1 MSENNTPPTEI
12 SNTLPTEISNKIPT
26 EISNTLPIENSNTL
40 PTEISNTLP
49 IENSNKIP
57 TEISNTLPIENSNK
71 IPTEISN
78 TLSTEISNTLS
89 IENSPIPQDI
99 LTVVE
104 NYKSKLEKINPIMY
118 NFNDKPLIEEDK
130 IYNNPYEKVVIPKKE
145 KKIKEKKVKVKKIK
159 KEDVIDFTGVENIC
173 RDYMKNMCIR
183 ENCRFIHDPQYCLR
197 FFKNKSCKYRAG
209 CKRFH
214 YIKKE
219 ILEKYYNDN
228 PDIKINTP
236 ILNTRQPKLYNRII
250 ENTNQGEYTQSIN
263 NKYNNNQSY
272 NNQRENNKYNN
283 NQSYNNQRE
292 NNNYN
297 SYNQPLNKYNNNQRD
312 YTQNIQRE
320 NIQYNQRD
328 HTQRLNNDIQRKG
341 FNVKPYDDLNT
352 TVKRYDNIIH
362 SRDGNYNNYNN
373 TEKLRDND
381 LRINYKAK
389 EQTNR
394 FNPHDER
401 IRYTQ
406 IKYPYHQNEQV
417 INTNT
422 IEFQMN
428 QLKLENERLKQQLS
442 LIK

>member
-1 MSENNTPPTEI
+1 MSENNNSNILLSTEI
-12 SNTLPTEISNKIPT
+12 SNI
-26 EISNTLPIENSNTL
+26 L
-40 PTEISNTLP
+40 PTEISNTL
-49 IENSNKIP
+49 
-57 TEISNTLPIENSNK
+57 LPIE
-71 IPTEISN
+71 IP
-78 TLSTEISNTLS
+78 
-89 IENSPIPQDI
+89 PDI

-130 IYNNPYEKVVIPKKE
+130 VYNNPYEKVVIPKKE
-145 KKIKEKKVKVKKIK
+145 KKIKEKKVKGKREK

-250 ENTNQGEYTQSIN
+250 ENTNQREYTQPIN

-272 NNQRENNKYNN
+272 NQPLN
-283 NQSYNNQRE
+283 NQYNHQRNYTQNNQRE
-292 NNNYN
+292 YQSYNHRENYN
-297 SYNQPLNKYNNNQRD
+297 QHQREPQNNQS
-312 YTQNIQRE
+312 
-320 NIQYNQRD
+320 YNQRD
-328 HTQRLNNDIQRKG
+328 HTQILNNDIQRKG

-352 TVKRYDNIIH
+352 NVKRYDNTIQ

-373 TEKLRDND
+373 TEKLRDTD
-381 LRINYKAK
+381 IRINYKAK

-401 IRYTQ
+401 LPYTQ
-406 IKYPYHQNEQV
+406 IKYPYHQN
-417 INTNT
+417 NTNT